1 MFQSLISYG
10 SNLDGPFGSPRETI
24 DRALDEIKTDN
35 LILVKKSRDYSS
47 AAFPDKT
54 KPRYVNGC
62 IEIRV
67 KMKPQQLLC
76 HLKFIERKMGRIH
89 SKRWD
94 SRICDLDL
102 LSFDDIVYP
111 NEAEFNY
118 WRKLDPEQQSS
129 QKPEKLLLPHPRIQD
144 RAFVLKPL
152 LEIAPRWIH
161 PVLKMSV
168 REMLQDL
175 PTAELR
181 DVTSILN

>member
-1 MFQSLISYG
+1 
-10 SNLDGPFGSPRETI
+10 
-24 DRALDEIKTDN
+24 
-35 LILVKKSRDYSS
+35 
-47 AAFPDKT
+47 
-54 KPRYVNGC
+54 
-62 IEIRV
+62 
-67 KMKPQQLLC
+67 MKPQQLLC
-76 HLKFIERKMGRIH
+76 HLKFIERKMGRIQ

-102 LSFDDIVYP
+102 LSFDDIIYP
-111 NEAEFNY
+111 NEAAFNY

-168 REMLQDL
+168 SEMLQDL

>member
-35 LILVKKSRDYSS
+35 LILVKKSRYYSS

-76 HLKFIERKMGRIH
+76 HLKFVERKMGRIQ

-102 LSFDDIVYP
+102 LAFSNEIRPSADLFDQWYRMPLRVQMT
-111 NEAEFNY
+111 E
-118 WRKLDPEQQSS
+118 
-129 QKPEKLLLPHPRIQD
+129 KPTELLLPHPRLQD

-152 LEIAPRWIH
+152 MEFAADWIH
-161 PVLKMSV
+161 PILKILQ
-168 REMLQDL
+168 RKLTNML
-175 PTAELR
+175 
-181 DVTSILN
+181 I